1 MLIYLCDAMQ
11 LVSILIV
18 LHILAAAVWLL
29 LKNRNAAL
37 ILILFGMLMTL
48 IAWLLG
54 IPGVRQDF
62 SSYVF
67 FEVHA
72 WVARVFST
80 RLSGS
85 GLMVMLLFGYLAY
98 MKTLKADSAFVYV
111 TLQPLSV
118 LRNNPNLACLFLIPI
133 GTLLSY
139 ALPSATA
146 VGLLLVAT
154 LYPVLRKIGMSKMS
168 ILSIIVAATLLDLG
182 LNSPNA
188 NRAADFLGMDVAS
201 YTRYQMRVIFPIL
214 IIITGVYYFFGR
226 YKSRKE
232 GYDTPVPARLAEDE
246 DLAWRKDAPLYYA
259 ILPVLP
265 LLMSVV
271 FSLVLPLEAGASFLS
286 GINGAIL
293 LSFFL
298 SGLIDALRSRSYRKA
313 LTSMSVFWRGM
324 GNGFASVVVMIIA
337 ADIFAEGLMRMGVID
352 TMVSLAESVR
362 IGKTGITV
370 MLAAMTMLSTV
381 ITGSATASFAAYGA
395 IAPNVAFQFGADP
408 LQVVLTVQMLAGFAR
423 ALTPI
428 SIVIIA
434 LSEAVDVPPAKLV
447 RYQLAPVAIVSVLT
461 LLYLLTITLI

>member
-1 MLIYLCDAMQ
+1 MQ

-18 LHILAAAVWLL
+18 LNILAATIWLL

-48 IAWLLG
+48 VAWLLNL
-54 IPGVRQDF
+54 PGARQDF

-67 FEVHA
+67 FELHA

-80 RLSGS
+80 RLAGS
-85 GLMVMLLFGYLAY
+85 GLMVMLLFGYLEY

-118 LRNNPNLACLFLIPI
+118 LRNNPNLACIILIPI
-133 GTLLSY
+133 GTLLTY

-168 ILSIIVAATLLDLG
+168 ILSIIVATTLLDLG

-188 NRAADFLGMDVAS
+188 NRAAAFLGMDVAS
-201 YTRYQMRVIFPIL
+201 YTRYQMQVIVPIL
-214 IIITGVYYFFGR
+214 IIITAVYFFFGR
-226 YKSRKE
+226 YRSRKE
-232 GYDTPVPARLAEDE
+232 GYDTPVPVRPAEE
-246 DLAWRKDAPLYYA
+246 DLAWRKDAPLFYA
-259 ILPVLP
+259 LLPVLP
-265 LLMSVV
+265 LLMSIL
-271 FSLVLPLEAGASFLS
+271 FSFTLPLEAGASFLS

-293 LSFFL
+293 LSFFIA
-298 SGLIDALRSRSYRKA
+298 GLFDALHSRSFKKA
-313 LTSMSVFWRGM
+313 VTSMSVFWRGM
-324 GNGFASVVVMIIA
+324 GSGLASVVVMIIA

-352 TMVSLAESVR
+352 TMVSLAQSVR
-362 IGKTGITV
+362 IGRAGITV
-370 MLAAMTMLSTV
+370 MLSALTMLSTV

-395 IAPNVAFQFGADP
+395 IAPDVAFQFGADP
-408 LQVVLTVQMLAGFAR
+408 LQVVLTVQLLAGFAR

-434 LSEAVDVPPAKLV
+434 LAETVDVPPVKLV
-447 RYQLAPVAIVSVLT
+447 RYHFVPVAISSALT
-461 LLYLLTITLI
+461 LIYLLTIPLL

>member
-1 MLIYLCDAMQ
+1 MQ
-11 LVSILIV
+11 LVSLLIV
-18 LHILAAAVWLL
+18 LNILAATIWLL

-48 IAWLLG
+48 VAWLLNL
-54 IPGVRQDF
+54 PAARQEF
-62 SSYVF
+62 STYVF
-67 FEVHA
+67 FELHA
-72 WVARVFST
+72 WATRVFST

-85 GLMVMLLFGYLAY
+85 GLMVMLLFGYLEY

-118 LRNNPNLACLFLIPI
+118 LRNNPNLACLILIPI

-139 ALPSATA
+139 AWPSATA

-168 ILSIIVAATLLDLG
+168 ILSIIVATTLLDLG

-188 NRAADFLGMDVAS
+188 NRAADFLGMDVTA
-201 YTRYQMRVIFPIL
+201 YTRYQMQVVFPIL
-214 IIITGVYYFFGR
+214 IIITVVYYFFGR

-232 GYDTPVPARLAEDE
+232 GYDTPVPARAADD
-246 DLAWRKDAPLYYA
+246 DLAWKKDAPLYYA
-259 ILPVLP
+259 LLPVFP
-265 LLMSVV
+265 LLLSVV
-271 FSLVLPLEAGASFLS
+271 FSFTLPRESGDSFLS
-286 GINGAIL
+286 SINGAIL
-293 LSFFL
+293 LSFFIA
-298 SGLIDALRSRSYRKA
+298 GLIDALHVRSFNKT

-324 GNGFASVVVMIIA
+324 GNGFSSVVVMIIA

-370 MLAAMTMLSTV
+370 MLAVLTMLSTV

-408 LQVVLTVQMLAGFAR
+408 LQVVLTVQLLTGFAR

-434 LSEAVDVPPAKLV
+434 LAEAVDVPPIKLV
-447 RYQLAPVAIVSVLT
+447 RYHLLPVGIISLLT
-461 LLYLLTITLI
+461 LIYLLTITLL

>member
-1 MLIYLCDAMQ
+1 MQFASLLIALN
-11 LVSILIV
+11 
-18 LHILAAAVWLL
+18 ILAATIWLL

-48 IAWLLG
+48 VAWLLDL
-54 IPGVRQDF
+54 PGVRPEF
-62 SSYVF
+62 GSYVF
-67 FEVHA
+67 FELHA
-72 WVARVFST
+72 WATRVFSS
-80 RLSGS
+80 RLAGS
-85 GLMVMLLFGYLAY
+85 GLMVMLLFGYLEY

-118 LRNNPNLACLFLIPI
+118 LRNNPNLACLILIPI

-168 ILSIIVAATLLDLG
+168 ILSIIVATTLLDLG

-188 NRAADFLGMDVAS
+188 NRAADFLGMEVSA
-201 YTRYQMRVIFPIL
+201 YTRYQMQVVIPIL

-232 GYDTPVPARLAEDE
+232 GYDTPVPVRPADD
-246 DLAWRKDAPLYYA
+246 DLAWKKDAPLYYA
-259 ILPVLP
+259 LLPVLP
-265 LLMSVV
+265 LLLSLV
-271 FSLVLPLEAGASFLS
+271 FSFTLPRESADSYLS

-293 LSFFL
+293 LSFL
-298 SGLIDALRSRSYRKA
+298 VAGLIDAFHVRSYNKA

-362 IGKTGITV
+362 IGKAGITV
-370 MLAAMTMLSTV
+370 MLAVLTMFSTI

-408 LQVVLTVQMLAGFAR
+408 LQVVLTVQLLTGFAR

-434 LSEAVDVPPAKLV
+434 LAEAVDVPPIKLV
-447 RYQLAPVAIVSVLT
+447 RYHFVPVSIISVLT
-461 LLYLLTITLI
+461 LIYLLTITLI

>member
-1 MLIYLCDAMQ
+1 MLIYFCIVMQ
-11 LVSILIV
+11 LVSLLIV
-18 LHILAAAVWLL
+18 LNVLAATIWLL

-37 ILILFGMLMTL
+37 ILILFGMLMTMF
-48 IAWLLG
+48 AWLLNL
-54 IPGVRQDF
+54 PATRQEF
-62 SSYVF
+62 STYVF
-67 FEVHA
+67 FELHA
-72 WVARVFST
+72 WATRVFST
-80 RLSGS
+80 RLAGS
-85 GLMVMLLFGYLAY
+85 GLMVMLLFGYLEY

-118 LRNNPNLACLFLIPI
+118 LRNNPNLACLILIPI

-139 ALPSATA
+139 ALPSAAA

-168 ILSIIVAATLLDLG
+168 ILSIIVATTLLDLG

-188 NRAADFLGMDVAS
+188 NRAADFLGMDVTA
-201 YTRYQMRVIFPIL
+201 YTRYQMQVVFPIL
-214 IIITGVYYFFGR
+214 IIITVVYFFFGR

-232 GYDTPVPARLAEDE
+232 GYDTPVPARPADD

-259 ILPVLP
+259 LLPVLP
-265 LLMSVV
+265 LLLSVV
-271 FSLVLPLEAGASFLS
+271 FSFTLPRESGDSFLS
-286 GINGAIL
+286 SINGAIM
-293 LSFFL
+293 LSFFVA
-298 SGLIDALRSRSYRKA
+298 GLIDALHVRSFNKT

-324 GNGFASVVVMIIA
+324 GNGFSSVVVMIIA

-370 MLAAMTMLSTV
+370 MLAVLTMLSTV

-408 LQVVLTVQMLAGFAR
+408 LQVVLTVQLLTGFAR

-434 LSEAVDVPPAKLV
+434 LAEAVDVPPIKLV
-447 RYQLAPVAIVSVLT
+447 RYHLLPVGIISLLT
-461 LLYLLTITLI
+461 LIYLLTITLL

>member
-1 MLIYLCDAMQ
+1 MQ

-18 LHILAAAVWLL
+18 LNILAATIWLL

-48 IAWLLG
+48 VAWLLNL
-54 IPGVRQDF
+54 PGARQDF

-67 FEVHA
+67 FELHA

-80 RLSGS
+80 RLAGS
-85 GLMVMLLFGYLAY
+85 GLMVMLLFGYLEY

-118 LRNNPNLACLFLIPI
+118 LRNNPNLACIILIPI
-133 GTLLSY
+133 GTLLTY

-168 ILSIIVAATLLDLG
+168 ILSIIVATTLLDLG

-188 NRAADFLGMDVAS
+188 NRAAAFLDMDVSS
-201 YTRYQMRVIFPIL
+201 YTRYQMQVIVPIL
-214 IIITGVYYFFGR
+214 IIITAVYFFFGR
-226 YKSRKE
+226 YRSRKE
-232 GYDTPVPARLAEDE
+232 GYDTPVPVRPAEE
-246 DLAWRKDAPLYYA
+246 DLAWRKDAPLFYA
-259 ILPVLP
+259 LLPVLP
-265 LLMSVV
+265 LLMSIL
-271 FSLVLPLEAGASFLS
+271 FSFTLPLEAGSSFLS

-293 LSFFL
+293 LSFFIA
-298 SGLIDALRSRSYRKA
+298 GLFDALHSRSFKKA
-313 LTSMSVFWRGM
+313 VTSMSVFWRGM
-324 GNGFASVVVMIIA
+324 GSGFASVVVMIIA

-352 TMVSLAESVR
+352 TMVSLAQSVR
-362 IGKTGITV
+362 IGRAGITV
-370 MLAAMTMLSTV
+370 MLSALTMLSTV

-408 LQVVLTVQMLAGFAR
+408 LQVVLTVQLLAGFAR

-434 LSEAVDVPPAKLV
+434 LAEAVDVPPVKLV
-447 RYQLAPVAIVSVLT
+447 RYHLVPVAISSALT
-461 LLYLLTITLI
+461 LIYLLTIPLL

>member
-1 MLIYLCDAMQ
+1 MQ
-11 LVSILIV
+11 LASLLIA
-18 LHILAAAVWLL
+18 LNILAATIWLL

-48 IAWLLG
+48 VAWLLDL
-54 IPGVRQDF
+54 PGVRQEF
-62 SSYVF
+62 GSYVF
-67 FEVHA
+67 FELHA
-72 WVARVFST
+72 WATRVFSS
-80 RLSGS
+80 RLAGS
-85 GLMVMLLFGYLAY
+85 GLMVMLLFGYLEY

-118 LRNNPNLACLFLIPI
+118 LRNNPNLACLILIPI

-168 ILSIIVAATLLDLG
+168 ILSIIVATTLLDLG

-188 NRAADFLGMDVAS
+188 NRAADFLGMEVSA
-201 YTRYQMRVIFPIL
+201 YTRYQMQVVIPIL

-232 GYDTPVPARLAEDE
+232 GYDTPVPVRPADD
-246 DLAWRKDAPLYYA
+246 DLAWKKDAPLYYA
-259 ILPVLP
+259 LLPVLP
-265 LLMSVV
+265 LLLSLV
-271 FSLVLPLEAGASFLS
+271 FSFTLPRESADSYLS

-293 LSFFL
+293 LSFL
-298 SGLIDALRSRSYRKA
+298 VAGLIDAFHVRSYNKA

-352 TMVSLAESVR
+352 TMVSLAE
-362 IGKTGITV
+362 
-370 MLAAMTMLSTV
+370 
-381 ITGSATASFAAYGA
+381 
-395 IAPNVAFQFGADP
+395 
-408 LQVVLTVQMLAGFAR
+408 
-423 ALTPI
+423 
-428 SIVIIA
+428 
-434 LSEAVDVPPAKLV
+434 
-447 RYQLAPVAIVSVLT
+447 
-461 LLYLLTITLI
+461 

>member
-1 MLIYLCDAMQ
+1 MQ
-11 LVSILIV
+11 LVSLLIV
-18 LHILAAAVWLL
+18 LNVLAATIWLL

-48 IAWLLG
+48 VAWLLNL
-54 IPGVRQDF
+54 PGARQEF
-62 SSYVF
+62 STYVF
-67 FEVHA
+67 FELHA
-72 WVARVFST
+72 WATRVFSS
-80 RLSGS
+80 RLAGS
-85 GLMVMLLFGYLAY
+85 GLMVMLLFGYLEY

-118 LRNNPNLACLFLIPI
+118 LRNNPNLACLILIPI

-168 ILSIIVAATLLDLG
+168 ILSIIVATTLLDLG

-188 NRAADFLGMDVAS
+188 NRAADFLGMDVTA
-201 YTRYQMRVIFPIL
+201 YTRYQMQVVFPIL
-214 IIITGVYYFFGR
+214 IIITAVYYFFGR
-226 YKSRKE
+226 YRSRKE
-232 GYDTPVPARLAEDE
+232 GYDTPVPARPADD
-246 DLAWRKDAPLYYA
+246 DLAWKKDAPLYYA
-259 ILPVLP
+259 LLPVLP
-265 LLMSVV
+265 LLLSVV
-271 FSLVLPLEAGASFLS
+271 FSFALPRESGDSFLS

-293 LSFFL
+293 LSFL
-298 SGLIDALRSRSYRKA
+298 IAGLIDALHVRSFNKT

-324 GNGFASVVVMIIA
+324 GNGFSSVVVMIIA

-370 MLAAMTMLSTV
+370 MLAVLTMLSTV

-408 LQVVLTVQMLAGFAR
+408 LQVVLTIQLLTGFAR

-434 LSEAVDVPPAKLV
+434 LSEAVDVPPVKLV
-447 RYQLAPVAIVSVLT
+447 RYQLVPVAIVSVLT
-461 LLYLLTITLI
+461 LLYLLTITFI

>member
-1 MLIYLCDAMQ
+1 MLIYFCIVMQ
-11 LVSILIV
+11 LVSLLIV
-18 LHILAAAVWLL
+18 LNVLAATIWLL

-37 ILILFGMLMTL
+37 ILILFGMLMTMF
-48 IAWLLG
+48 AWLLNLAAA
-54 IPGVRQDF
+54 RQEF
-62 SSYVF
+62 STYVF
-67 FEVHA
+67 FELHA
-72 WVARVFST
+72 WATRVFST
-80 RLSGS
+80 RLAGS
-85 GLMVMLLFGYLAY
+85 GLMVMLLFGYLEY

-118 LRNNPNLACLFLIPI
+118 LRNNPNLACLILIPI

-139 ALPSATA
+139 ALPSAAA

-168 ILSIIVAATLLDLG
+168 ILSIIVATTLLDLG

-188 NRAADFLGMDVAS
+188 NRAADFLGMDVTA
-201 YTRYQMRVIFPIL
+201 YTRYQMQVVFPIL
-214 IIITGVYYFFGR
+214 IIITVVYFFFGR

-232 GYDTPVPARLAEDE
+232 GYDTPVPARPADD

-259 ILPVLP
+259 LLPVLP
-265 LLMSVV
+265 LLLSVV
-271 FSLVLPLEAGASFLS
+271 FSFTLPRESGDSFLS
-286 GINGAIL
+286 SINGAIM
-293 LSFFL
+293 LSFFVA
-298 SGLIDALRSRSYRKA
+298 GLIDALHVRSFNKT

-324 GNGFASVVVMIIA
+324 GNGFSSVVVMIIA

-370 MLAAMTMLSTV
+370 MLAVLTMLSTV

-408 LQVVLTVQMLAGFAR
+408 LQVVLTVQLLTGFAR

-434 LSEAVDVPPAKLV
+434 LAEAVDVPPIKLV
-447 RYQLAPVAIVSVLT
+447 RYHLLPVGIISLLT
-461 LLYLLTITLI
+461 LIYLLTITLL

>member
-1 MLIYLCDAMQ
+1 MQ

-18 LHILAAAVWLL
+18 LNILAATIWLL

-48 IAWLLG
+48 VAWLLNL
-54 IPGVRQDF
+54 PGARQDF

-67 FEVHA
+67 FELHA

-80 RLSGS
+80 RLAGS
-85 GLMVMLLFGYLAY
+85 GLMVMLLFGYLEY

-118 LRNNPNLACLFLIPI
+118 LRNNPNLACIILIPI
-133 GTLLSY
+133 GTLLTY

-168 ILSIIVAATLLDLG
+168 ILSIIVATTLLDLG

-188 NRAADFLGMDVAS
+188 NRAAAFLGMDVSS
-201 YTRYQMRVIFPIL
+201 YTRYQMQVIVPIL
-214 IIITGVYYFFGR
+214 IIITAVYFFFGR
-226 YKSRKE
+226 YRSRKE
-232 GYDTPVPARLAEDE
+232 GYDTPVPVRPAEE
-246 DLAWRKDAPLYYA
+246 DLAWRKDAPLFYA
-259 ILPVLP
+259 LLPVLP
-265 LLMSVV
+265 LLMSIL
-271 FSLVLPLEAGASFLS
+271 FSFTLPLEAGASFLS

-293 LSFFL
+293 LSFFIA
-298 SGLIDALRSRSYRKA
+298 GLFDALHSRSFKKA
-313 LTSMSVFWRGM
+313 VTSMSVFWRGM
-324 GNGFASVVVMIIA
+324 GSGFASVIVMIIA

-352 TMVSLAESVR
+352 TMVSLAQSVR
-362 IGKTGITV
+362 IGRAGITV
-370 MLAAMTMLSTV
+370 MLSALTMLSTV

-395 IAPNVAFQFGADP
+395 IAPDVAFQFGADP
-408 LQVVLTVQMLAGFAR
+408 LQVVLTVQLLAGFAR

-434 LSEAVDVPPAKLV
+434 LAETVDVPPVKLV
-447 RYQLAPVAIVSVLT
+447 RYHFVPVAISSALT
-461 LLYLLTITLI
+461 LIYLLTIPLL